1 MRQQKIWPPLLL
13 AGLLASGC
21 SVPPAAEQ
29 PGGSTGPARPG
40 TSSSPAVRQPGG
52 ATGSALPGTSSS
64 PAVVELSS
72 QARRAFDS
80 RQFDAAVQLLER
92 AINIDPRNGSLWH
105 ELARARYAQGNYEQ
119 AIQLA
124 KRSNALPNV
133 GSSLKSRNDELIQ
146 ASRHAL
152 GD

>member
-1 MRQQKIWPPLLL
+1 MRRKRIWLSVLL

-21 SVPPAAEQ
+21 SVPPSVEQ
-29 PGGSTGPARPG
+29 PSAKTRSTQPG
-40 TSSSPAVRQPGG
+40 TSG
-52 ATGSALPGTSSS
+52 S
-64 PAVVELSS
+64 PAVVELTS
-72 QARRAFDS
+72 QARRALDS
-80 RQFDAAVQLLER
+80 RQFDEAVQLLER
-92 AINIDPRNGSLWH
+92 AINIEPRNGSLWH

-133 GSSLKSRNDELIQ
+133 EPSLKSKNDELIQ

-152 GD
+152 GN